1 MSINVKDL
9 FNNLHIQLDEVD
21 STNNYAMR
29 LIDDDKAQNGQIVS
43 ARLQLKGRGQRS
55 KEWIAAKDKSIAMSI
70 IVEPN
75 LPLSKMIAFNK
86 AVAVAILQAIHSFYP
101 SLQCAIKWPNDII
114 CGDKKAGGVLIENV
128 IRGQQ
133 WAYSVIGIGINIFQ
147 EGPFIDLPHAGSLL
161 HEGSK
166 PNDIHEL
173 MIELY
178 AAILKQITTFN
189 EEEITHFYH
198 TFLYKKAQLQ
208 QFKSEELIWEAR
220 IDGVDENGNLIL
232 TKTDGS
238 MLHLKHGEAE
248 WFWDTP

>member
-70 IVEPN
+70 LVEPN

-133 WAYSVIGIGINIFQ
+133 WAHSVIGIGINIFQ
-147 EGPFIDLPHAGSLL
+147 EGPFADLPHAGSLL

-238 MLHLKHGEAE
+238 ILHLKHGEAE

>member
-70 IVEPN
+70 LVEPN

-86 AVAVAILQAIHSFYP
+86 AIAVAIVQAIHSFYP
-101 SLQCAIKWPNDII
+101 SLKCAIKWPNDII

-133 WAYSVIGIGINIFQ
+133 WPYSVIGIGINIFQ
-147 EGPFIDLPHAGSLL
+147 EGTFADLPYAGSLL
-161 HEGSK
+161 HEGSN

-178 AAILKQITTFN
+178 AGILKQITTFN

-238 MLHLKHGEAE
+238 ILHLKHGEAE

>member
-70 IVEPN
+70 LVEPN

>member
-1 MSINVKDL
+1 LSINVKDL

-70 IVEPN
+70 LVEPN

-133 WAYSVIGIGINIFQ
+133 WPYSVIGIGINIFQ

-161 HEGSK
+161 HEGSN

-178 AAILKQITTFN
+178 AGILKQITTFN

-220 IDGVDENGNLIL
+220 IDSVDENGNLIL

-238 MLHLKHGEAE
+238 ILHLKHGEAE

>member
-1 MSINVKDL
+1 LSINVKDL

-70 IVEPN
+70 LVEPN

-101 SLQCAIKWPNDII
+101 SLKCAIKWPNDII

-133 WAYSVIGIGINIFQ
+133 WAYSVIGIGINLFQ
-147 EGPFIDLPHAGSLL
+147 EGPFVNLPHAGSLL

-220 IDGVDENGNLIL
+220 VNGVDENGNLIL

>member
-70 IVEPN
+70 LVEPN

-133 WAYSVIGIGINIFQ
+133 WAHSVIGIGINIFQ
-147 EGPFIDLPHAGSLL
+147 EGPFADLPHAGSLL

>member
-70 IVEPN
+70 LVEPN

-101 SLQCAIKWPNDII
+101 TLSCTIKWPNDII

-133 WAYSVIGIGINIFQ
+133 WAHSVIGIGINIFQ
-147 EGPFIDLPHAGSLL
+147 EGPFADLPHAGSLL

-189 EEEITHFYH
+189 EEEITRFYH

-220 IDGVDENGNLIL
+220 VNGVDENGNLIL

>member
-55 KEWIAAKDKSIAMSI
+55 KEWIAARDKSIAMSI
-70 IVEPN
+70 LVEPN

-86 AVAVAILQAIHSFYP
+86 AVAVAILQAIHNFYP
-101 SLQCAIKWPNDII
+101 TLKCTIKWPNDII

-133 WAYSVIGIGINIFQ
+133 WAHSVIGIGINLFQ
-147 EGPFIDLPHAGSLL
+147 EGPFADLPHAGSLL
-161 HEGSK
+161 HQGSK

-189 EEEITHFYH
+189 EEEITRFYH
-198 TFLYKKAQLQ
+198 AFLYKKTQLQ
-208 QFKSEELIWEAR
+208 RFKSEELIWEAC

>member
-70 IVEPN
+70 LVEPN

-133 WAYSVIGIGINIFQ
+133 WAYSVIGIGINLFQ

-178 AAILKQITTFN
+178 AGILKQITTFN

>member
-70 IVEPN
+70 LVEPN

-133 WAYSVIGIGINIFQ
+133 WAHSVIGIGINIFQ
-147 EGPFIDLPHAGSLL
+147 EGPFADLPQAGSLL

-238 MLHLKHGEAE
+238 ILHLKHGEAE

>member
-70 IVEPN
+70 LVEPN

-86 AVAVAILQAIHSFYP
+86 AVAVAVLQAIHSFYP

-133 WAYSVIGIGINIFQ
+133 WAYSVIGIGINLFQ

-178 AAILKQITTFN
+178 AGILKQITTFN

>member
-1 MSINVKDL
+1 LSINVKDL

-70 IVEPN
+70 LVEPN

-133 WAYSVIGIGINIFQ
+133 WAYSVIGIGINLFQ

-178 AAILKQITTFN
+178 AGILKQITTFN

>member
-1 MSINVKDL
+1 LSINVKDL

-70 IVEPN
+70 LVEPN

-101 SLQCAIKWPNDII
+101 TLKCTIKWPNDII

-133 WAYSVIGIGINIFQ
+133 WAHSVIGIGINIFQ
-147 EGPFIDLPHAGSLL
+147 EGPFADLPHAGSLL

-238 MLHLKHGEAE
+238 ILHLKHGEAE

>member
-70 IVEPN
+70 LVEPN

-101 SLQCAIKWPNDII
+101 TLKCTIKWPNDII

-133 WAYSVIGIGINIFQ
+133 WAHSVIGIGINIFQ
-147 EGPFIDLPHAGSLL
+147 EGPFADLPHAGSLL

-238 MLHLKHGEAE
+238 ILHLKHGEAE

>member
-1 MSINVKDL
+1 
-9 FNNLHIQLDEVD
+9 
-21 STNNYAMR
+21 
-29 LIDDDKAQNGQIVS
+29 
-43 ARLQLKGRGQRS
+43 
-55 KEWIAAKDKSIAMSI
+55 
-70 IVEPN
+70 
-75 LPLSKMIAFNK
+75 
-86 AVAVAILQAIHSFYP
+86 
-101 SLQCAIKWPNDII
+101 
-114 CGDKKAGGVLIENV
+114 
-128 IRGQQ
+128 
-133 WAYSVIGIGINIFQ
+133 
-147 EGPFIDLPHAGSLL
+147 
-161 HEGSK
+161 
-166 PNDIHEL
+166 

>member
-1 MSINVKDL
+1 M
-9 FNNLHIQLDEVD
+9 
-21 STNNYAMR
+21 
-29 LIDDDKAQNGQIVS
+29 
-43 ARLQLKGRGQRS
+43 
-55 KEWIAAKDKSIAMSI
+55 
-70 IVEPN
+70 
-75 LPLSKMIAFNK
+75 
-86 AVAVAILQAIHSFYP
+86 
-101 SLQCAIKWPNDII
+101 
-114 CGDKKAGGVLIENV
+114 IENV

-133 WAYSVIGIGINIFQ
+133 WAYSVIGIGINLFQ
-147 EGPFIDLPHAGSLL
+147 EGPFADLPHAGSLL

-189 EEEITHFYH
+189 EEEITRFYH

-220 IDGVDENGNLIL
+220 VNGVDENGNLIL

>member
-9 FNNLHIQLDEVD
+9 FNNLHIHLDEVD

-70 IVEPN
+70 LVEPN

-147 EGPFIDLPHAGSLL
+147 EGPFADLPHAGSLL

-178 AAILKQITTFN
+178 AAILKQITTFT

>member
-1 MSINVKDL
+1 LSINVKDL

>member
-1 MSINVKDL
+1 LSINVKDL

-70 IVEPN
+70 LVEPN

>member
-55 KEWIAAKDKSIAMSI
+55 KEWIAAKDKSIAMTI
-70 IVEPN
+70 LVEPN

-133 WAYSVIGIGINIFQ
+133 WAHSVIGIGINIFQ
-147 EGPFIDLPHAGSLL
+147 EGPFADLPHAGSLL

-220 IDGVDENGNLIL
+220 VNGVDENGNLIL

-238 MLHLKHGEAE
+238 ILHLKHGEAE